1 MKIHRKVFS
10 PIQVNTYILE
20 DDSGKGA
27 IIDCGCYDESE
38 FNELQKLLEAEC
50 IEPVLLLNT
59 HMHLDHIFG
68 NRFMLEKYGL
78 KTHSSSGEEMNRVS
92 SAEHAVLFGL
102 SMEQPPE
109 TEGFLADGQIIS
121 FGNINLDTIFVPGHT
136 AGSVAFYHEISNS
149 VFTGDALF
157 AGSIGRT
164 DLPGGDYDKLIKSIR
179 SRLLILPDN
188 TRVFP
193 GHGPESTIGF
203 EEANNPY
210 LV

>member
-1 MKIHRKVFS
+1 MKVHRKVFS
-10 PIQVNTYILE
+10 PIGVNTYILE
-20 DDSGKGA
+20 DGSGKGA
-27 IIDCGCYDESE
+27 IIDCGCYDEPE
-38 FNELQKLLEAEC
+38 FNELQEFLETEG

-68 NRFMLEKYGL
+68 NRFMLERYGL
-78 KTHSSSGEEMNRVS
+78 RTHSSFLEEMNRIS
-92 SAEHAVLFGL
+92 SVKHAMFYGL
-102 SMEQPPE
+102 SMKPPPE
-109 TEGFLADGQIIS
+109 PEVFLTDGQIIS
-121 FGNINLDTIFVPGHT
+121 FANSSLKTIPVPGHT
-136 AGSVAFYHEISNS
+136 AGSIAFYHEVTNS

-164 DLPGGDYDKLIKSIR
+164 DLPGGDYDTLLRSLR
-179 SRLLILPDN
+179 SRLLILPDD

-203 EEANNPY
+203 EKANNPF